1 MITRIEE
8 AIYMRIPIMKILRL
22 PVCAV
27 FVFLF
32 LLAVMAG
39 SASSEGVEVP
49 GTIIIKY
56 IQDKYSPVTFE
67 HTMHAD
73 MANSCG
79 ECLSP
84 LFVECFNL

>member
-1 MITRIEE
+1 
-8 AIYMRIPIMKILRL
+8 MRIPIKMLRL

-39 SASSEGVEVP
+39 SASSEGVDIP

-56 IQDKYSPVTFE
+56 IENKFGPVTFD
-67 HTMHAD
+67 HSMHAD
-73 MANSCG
+73 MADNCG